1 MKKLNII
8 ASTIFASIELVL
20 LILIETL
27 NDLQVIPILQYISI
41 GLCLSFSLI
50 FIKADKFNLFISI
63 GLLLTLGADTF
74 LVIIRPQNKLA
85 GMIFFLASQIV
96 YCGYLMLKNK
106 NKKVNIINL
115 SIRIVG
121 SILISI
127 IASLVLKDAFDALS
141 LVSSVYI
148 FNELVNIVFS
158 FFTFGENKLFS
169 IGFVLFFVCDI
180 FIGLS
185 VANGVYLQISSS
197 LASAISNGLLA
208 WAFYVPS
215 QTLIALNTS
224 LRLKKDE
231 ANNENS

>member
-8 ASTIFASIELVL
+8 ASAIFASIELVL

-27 NDLQVIPILQYISI
+27 NDFQATPILQYISI
-41 GLCLSFSLI
+41 GLCLAFSLI
-50 FIKADKFNLFISI
+50 FIKADKFNLFIST

-74 LVIIRPQNKLA
+74 LVMISPQNKLA
-85 GMIFFLASQIV
+85 GMIFFLAAQIV

-127 IASLVLKDAFDALS
+127 IAYLVLKDAFDALS

>member
-41 GLCLSFSLI
+41 GLCLAFSLI
-50 FIKADKFNLFISI
+50 FIKADKFNLFTSM

-74 LVIIRPQNKLA
+74 LVMIKPQNKLA
-85 GMIFFLASQIV
+85 GMIFFLAAQIV

-185 VANGVYLQISSS
+185 VANGVYLQISNS

>member
-8 ASTIFASIELVL
+8 ASAIFASIELVL

-27 NDLQVIPILQYISI
+27 NDFQVIPILQYISI
-41 GLCLSFSLI
+41 GLCLAFSLI
-50 FIKADKFNLFISI
+50 FIKADKFNLFIST

-74 LVIIRPQNKLA
+74 LVMISPQNKLA
-85 GMIFFLASQIV
+85 GMIFFLAAQIV
-96 YCGYLMLKNK
+96 YCSYLMLKNK

-127 IASLVLKDAFDALS
+127 IAYLVLKDAFDALS

-185 VANGVYLQISSS
+185 AANGVYLQISSS

>member
-8 ASTIFASIELVL
+8 ASAIFASIELVL

-27 NDLQVIPILQYISI
+27 NDFQVIPILQYISI
-41 GLCLSFSLI
+41 GLCLAFSLI
-50 FIKADKFNLFISI
+50 FIKADKFNLFIST

-74 LVIIRPQNKLA
+74 LVMISPQNKLA
-85 GMIFFLASQIV
+85 GMIFFLAAQIV
-96 YCGYLMLKNK
+96 YCSYLMLKNK

-127 IASLVLKDAFDALS
+127 IAYLVLKDAFDALS

>member
-8 ASTIFASIELVL
+8 ASSIFASIELVL

-27 NDLQVIPILQYISI
+27 NNFQVVPILQYISI
-41 GLCLSFSLI
+41 ALCFAFSLI
-50 FIKADKFNLFISI
+50 FTKADKFNLFISI

-74 LVIIRPQNKLA
+74 LVMIKPQNKLA
-85 GMIFFLASQIV
+85 GMIFFLMAQIV
-96 YCGYLMLKNK
+96 YCGYLILKN
-106 NKKVNIINL
+106 NNNKVNIINL
-115 SIRIVG
+115 SIRILG
-121 SILISI
+121 SILIGI
-127 IASLVLKDAFDALS
+127 IAYAVLKDAFDALS

-148 FNELVNIVFS
+148 FNELMNIIFS

-185 VANGVYLQISSS
+185 VANGVYLQISNS

-224 LRLKKDE
+224 LKLKKDE

>member
-8 ASTIFASIELVL
+8 ASAIFASIELVL

-27 NDLQVIPILQYISI
+27 NDFQVIPILQYISI
-41 GLCLSFSLI
+41 GLCLAFSLI

-74 LVIIRPQNKLA
+74 LVMIRPQNKLA
-85 GMIFFLASQIV
+85 GMIFFLAAQIV
-96 YCGYLMLKNK
+96 YCVYLMLKNK

-115 SIRIVG
+115 SIRIIG

-127 IASLVLKDAFDALS
+127 IAYLVLKDAFDALS

-197 LASAISNGLLA
+197 LASAISNGLLS

>member
-1 MKKLNII
+1 
-8 ASTIFASIELVL
+8 
-20 LILIETL
+20 
-27 NDLQVIPILQYISI
+27 
-41 GLCLSFSLI
+41 
-50 FIKADKFNLFISI
+50 
-63 GLLLTLGADTF
+63 
-74 LVIIRPQNKLA
+74 
-85 GMIFFLASQIV
+85 MIFFLAAQIV

-121 SILISI
+121 SILIGI
-127 IASLVLKDAFDALS
+127 IAYLVLKDASDALS

-148 FNELVNIVFS
+148 FNELMNIVFS
-158 FFTFGENKLFS
+158 FFTFDENKLFS

-185 VANGVYLQISSS
+185 VANDVYLQISNS
-197 LASAISNGLLA
+197 LASAISNGLLS

-224 LRLKKDE
+224 LNLKKDE